1 MRLLKSLKGNEEI
14 VIGLFDKFKREGNND
29 FESAC
34 SKMGA
39 ELVALYLQEKGIAFE
54 TMSELERQVLAVYFF
69 GMADG
74 LRQDISANEDAD
86 KIAKT
91 VINVLMKEFKYS
103 ENQARQFFNSIVD
116 DLQSKDPTNTQYAII
131 HKGLYGYFKWKDG
144 NKNDVIANVCQIID
158 ILNK

>member
-1 MRLLKSLKGNEEI
+1 MR
-14 VIGLFDKFKREGNND
+14 LFDKFKKTNND
-29 FESAC
+29 YELIC
-34 SKMGA
+34 NKMGA

-86 KIAKT
+86 KMAKT

-116 DLQSKDPTNTQYAII
+116 DLQSKDPTNTQYVII
-131 HKGLYGYFKWKDG
+131 HKGLDGYFKWKNG
-144 NKNDVIANVCQIID
+144 NKNDVIANVCQILD